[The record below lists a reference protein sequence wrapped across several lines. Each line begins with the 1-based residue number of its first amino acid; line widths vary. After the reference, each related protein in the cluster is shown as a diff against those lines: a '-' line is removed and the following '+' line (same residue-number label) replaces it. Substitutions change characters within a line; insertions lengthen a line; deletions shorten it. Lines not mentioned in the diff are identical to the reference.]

1 MNQEDISVITT
12 KKITRDFMEYETA
25 RLGPFLDLF
34 FHRNP
39 EIITNFEGEMTDE
52 HRMEFLKILIDK
64 SNKKDYYELSL
75 LLSIPGEFGHH
86 DIVYPVYKG
95 IFYPNMRSM
104 AKTIKGIK
112 KSIKKLY
119 YKMIFVLLSYRS
131 KDEFNIVCDFAAD
144 LFKSLFDLTLKMAD
158 LLPSIIIYTKQ
169 KGDD

>member
-52 HRMEFLKILIDK
+52 RRMEFLKILIDK

-75 LLSIPGEFGHH
+75 FLTIPGEFGHH

-104 AKTIKGIK
+104 AKTIKE
-112 KSIKKLY
+112 LY

-169 KGDD
+169 KGDE